1 MNSDKK
7 YLIIVF
13 VSGKP
18 EGHIF
23 SYATSDEMVE
33 LGLDPTKSMDIK
45 LNFRENTHVV
55 SLDLSSEEGRR
66 SKYKDYRRDLN
77 LRKILGEL

>member
-13 VSGKP
+13 GISGKP
-18 EGHIF
+18 EDHIF
-23 SYATSDEMVE
+23 SYATPDEMVE

-55 SLDLSSEEGRR
+55 SLDLSSEEG

-77 LRKILGEL
+77 LRKILGEI